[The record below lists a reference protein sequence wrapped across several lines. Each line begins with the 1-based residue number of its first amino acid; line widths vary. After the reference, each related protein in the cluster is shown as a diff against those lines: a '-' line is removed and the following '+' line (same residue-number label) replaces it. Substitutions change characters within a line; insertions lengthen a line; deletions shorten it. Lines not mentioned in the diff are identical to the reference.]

1 MVNNNSKF
9 GERKMSE
16 HEVGL
21 LFTILG
27 FTAGIIAIIIT
38 VAIYK
43 KVDSIR
49 KKQSDNAQG
58 PYKANTE
65 KNMNE
70 IHGYFRDLIRITKY
84 YDKDSEVPQDMTTE
98 IESYYSTNDSK
109 IKSLFEKSGRDLE
122 LWIDL
127 DQGKRKQ
134 YQSIIDDF
142 SWLINEF
149 FQTNDD
155 DEMQTRIWTD
165 NHHELLQKKFRIE
178 GILD

>member
-1 MVNNNSKF
+1 
-9 GERKMSE
+9 MSE
-16 HEVGL
+16 HQVGL

-27 FTAGIIAIIIT
+27 FSVGIIAIIIT
-38 VAIYK
+38 VAVYK
-43 KVDSIR
+43 KVETIR

-58 PYKANTE
+58 PYKVNTE
-65 KNMNE
+65 RNMNE
-70 IHGYFRDLIRITKY
+70 IHGHFRDLIRITKD
-84 YDKDSEVPQDMTTE
+84 YDKDSEINQDSATTE
-98 IESYYSTNDSK
+98 IESHYHANDSK
-109 IKSLFEKSGRDLE
+109 MKSLFEKSERDLQ
-122 LWIDL
+122 LWFDL
-127 DQGKRKQ
+127 DQSKRKQ

>member
-1 MVNNNSKF
+1 
-9 GERKMSE
+9 MSE

-21 LFTILG
+21 FFTILG
-27 FTAGIIAIIIT
+27 FSVGIIAIIIT

-43 KVDSIR
+43 KVETIR
-49 KKQSDNAQG
+49 KKQSDNVQG

-70 IHGYFRDLIRITKY
+70 IHGHFRDLIRITKD
-84 YDKDSEVPQDMTTE
+84 YDKDSEINQDGVTTE
-98 IESYYSTNDSK
+98 IESYYHANDSK
-109 IKSLFEKSGRDLE
+109 IKSLFEKSGRDLQ
-122 LWIDL
+122 LWFDL
-127 DQGKRKQ
+127 DQSKRKQ

-155 DEMQTRIWTD
+155 GEMQTRIWTD